1 MTDVTVTNRRV
12 DSSANEDLTT
22 LARHGADAF
31 GYKANLRIDRQL
43 AQLLRL
49 RVSQINNCTYCL
61 NLHYEAARDA
71 GVPRPVIDT
80 LTAWWETDFHDDA
93 ARAALAY
100 TEAITRVA
108 DATVADDFGVRH
120 AALAEHFSQEEIL
133 EIIGIVI
140 NMNVWTR
147 LKLAEGATPGARRAG
162 DVVNPL
168 TCQAAVRAASDQ
180 LAGQLSDAERGAL
193 EEHLGGCD
201 SCSCLMDQLYS
212 TIAILRSR
220 PEVQVPHWL
229 AAMVAHTGG
238 GRAEALTAQLPH
250 LYALANALD
259 ADAADDLVQETVT
272 SALADPDADTTGAG
286 LAGALT
292 RLAVDRGPEV
302 QSPAVPTPGSDP
314 DADEPELFY
323 PGLYAD
329 APDAGAWVDQP
340 VAWGEARVLGP
351 EDDLVTTEP
360 TRPWTQRSPTSIRS
374 TPDSS
379 LSSTSKGRH

>member
-1 MTDVTVTNRRV
+1 
-12 DSSANEDLTT
+12 
-22 LARHGADAF
+22 
-31 GYKANLRIDRQL
+31 
-43 AQLLRL
+43 
-49 RVSQINNCTYCL
+49 
-61 NLHYEAARDA
+61 
-71 GVPRPVIDT
+71 
-80 LTAWWETDFHDDA
+80 
-93 ARAALAY
+93 
-100 TEAITRVA
+100 
-108 DATVADDFGVRH
+108 
-120 AALAEHFSQEEIL
+120 
-133 EIIGIVI
+133 
-140 NMNVWTR
+140 
-147 LKLAEGATPGARRAG
+147 
-162 DVVNPL
+162 VNPL

-220 PEVQVPHWL
+220 PEVQVPDWL
-229 AAMVAHTGG
+229 AAMFAHTGG

-259 ADAADDLVQETVT
+259 ADAADDLVQETLT

-292 RLAVDRGPEV
+292 RLAIDRGPEV

-329 APDAGAWVDQP
+329 APDAGAWVDSP

-351 EDDLVTTEP
+351 EDDLVTTETYAAVDTALADLDP
-360 TRPWTQRSPTSIRS
+360 IDAGLVTLVDIEGAPFGQAVLELDLSSGEARERIARARFAVRAALDRYLRSSTPTTRTASLTRPSEKER
-374 TPDSS
+374 TP
-379 LSSTSKGRH
+379 

>member
-1 MTDVTVTNRRV
+1 
-12 DSSANEDLTT
+12 
-22 LARHGADAF
+22 
-31 GYKANLRIDRQL
+31 
-43 AQLLRL
+43 
-49 RVSQINNCTYCL
+49 
-61 NLHYEAARDA
+61 
-71 GVPRPVIDT
+71 
-80 LTAWWETDFHDDA
+80 
-93 ARAALAY
+93 
-100 TEAITRVA
+100 
-108 DATVADDFGVRH
+108 
-120 AALAEHFSQEEIL
+120 
-133 EIIGIVI
+133 
-140 NMNVWTR
+140 
-147 LKLAEGATPGARRAG
+147 
-162 DVVNPL
+162 VNPL

-193 EEHLGGCD
+193 AEHLGGCD

-220 PEVQVPHWL
+220 PEVQVPDWL

-259 ADAADDLVQETVT
+259 ADAADDLVQETLT

-323 PGLYAD
+323 PGFYAD

-351 EDDLVTTEP
+351 EDDLVTTETYAAVDAALADLDP
-360 TRPWTQRSPTSIRS
+360 IDAGLVTLVDIEGAPLNRAALELDLSSGEARERLARARFAVRAALDRHIRS
-374 TPDSS
+374 
-379 LSSTSKGRH
+379 